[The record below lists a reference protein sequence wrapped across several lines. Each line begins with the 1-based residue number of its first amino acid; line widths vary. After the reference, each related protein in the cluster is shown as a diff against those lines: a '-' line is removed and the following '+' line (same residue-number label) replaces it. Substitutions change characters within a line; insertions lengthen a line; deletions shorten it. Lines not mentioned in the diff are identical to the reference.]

1 MQIEIFINWFHVI
14 FLAVWVDDDWSY
26 SFIVPGTIIAL
37 GGLVIWLFLVP
48 KPEDVNLSSDIT
60 VSSKKYV
67 FIFSS
72 NCLIS
77 KPFQDLAFETCFLFT
92 FFENVNKVSCLFT
105 IWVQKIV
112 LRPTF
117 CLLGKPKI
125 CKWHLRTAR
134 GVNSIAAI
142 SRIFRMWGKYL
153 INQYKVCTVWK
164 YSYFSTTQNLSEC
177 IKNDHFLKL
186 VVVKVVEMPL
196 FEQKNSGISTLSFL
210 IYIAIN
216 YCSLIRMFVKCNV

>member
-1 MQIEIFINWFHVI
+1 MVKMAGFDFLKSAKIDFTLNQNGTWKLLNYHIVQIEIFINWFHVI

-72 NCLIS
+72 NRLIS

-92 FFENVNKVSCLFT
+92 FWKCKQSQLF
-105 IWVQKIV
+105 VYNLGPKKLFYV
-112 LRPTF
+112 L
-117 CLLGKPKI
+117 
-125 CKWHLRTAR
+125 
-134 GVNSIAAI
+134 
-142 SRIFRMWGKYL
+142 
-153 INQYKVCTVWK
+153 
-164 YSYFSTTQNLSEC
+164 
-177 IKNDHFLKL
+177 
-186 VVVKVVEMPL
+186 L
-196 FEQKNSGISTLSFL
+196 FA
-210 IYIAIN
+210 Y
-216 YCSLIRMFVKCNV
+216 